1 MRVEFLCSGTELLR
15 DKVNSNSILV
25 AERLSSLGL
34 HLSQVST
41 VGDDAADFESALK
54 SCLSRSTVV
63 LCSGGLGPTFDDI
76 TRECVSKVL
85 KKPLLFS
92 KKILK
97 QIEGRFARAG
107 RAMPR
112 ENERQAYV
120 VRGAVP
126 ILNMTGTAPGQI
138 IRLGGNTLILLPGPP
153 RELLPMM
160 DSAVLPYLK
169 KKYPHSSSRTSVLHI
184 FGFPESQIDEMI
196 RPVVEKKW
204 DRNGLTVTFGILAHR
219 SIIDVKATVQGKSAS
234 SVKSLSGEIRKS
246 LYRILGSKVYG
257 EDQETLES
265 AVGRL
270 LEKRGETLSLA
281 ESCTGGLVASKI
293 TNVSGSSDYFTEGFV
308 TYSNESKMQRLGV
321 KKKTLQKYGAV
332 SEPTAR
338 EMAQGARNRAKSD
351 WAVSVTGIAGP
362 SGGTKEKPVGTV
374 CFGIASKNGVHA
386 FTKKLSGDRANIR
399 EWAALTALDALRR
412 AILGL

>member
-1 MRVEFLCSGTELLR
+1 MRFELLCSGTELLR
-15 DKVNSNSILV
+15 DKINSNSILV

-34 HLSQVST
+34 HLAQVTT
-41 VGDDAADFESALK
+41 VGDDAGDFESALK

-85 KKPLLFS
+85 KKPLIFS
-92 KKILK
+92 NKILK
-97 QIEGRFARAG
+97 QIEGCFARAG

-126 ILNMTGTAPGQI
+126 ILNRDGTAPGQI
-138 IRLGGNTLILLPGPP
+138 IALGGKTLILLPGPP

-160 DSAVLPYLK
+160 DSAVLPYLEN
-169 KKYPHSSSRTSVLHI
+169 KYPHGASKASVLHI

-204 DRNGLTVTFGILAHR
+204 DWNGLTVTFGILAHR

-234 SVKSLSGEIRKS
+234 AVKTLSGEIRKS
-246 LYRILGSKVYG
+246 LYEILGTKVYG
-257 EDQETLES
+257 EDEETLES

-270 LEKRGETLSLA
+270 LKKRGETLSLA

-293 TNVSGSSDYFTEGFV
+293 TNVPGSSNYFQDGV
-308 TYSNESKMQRLGV
+308 VSYSNESKMRLLGV

-362 SGGTKEKPVGTV
+362 GGGTKDKPVGFV
-374 CFGIASKNGVHA
+374 CYGIASHDKTLTIIKRA
-386 FTKKLSGDRANIR
+386 FGDRLEIK
-399 EWAALTALDALRR
+399 EMFALNALELLRR
-412 AILGL
+412 ELL